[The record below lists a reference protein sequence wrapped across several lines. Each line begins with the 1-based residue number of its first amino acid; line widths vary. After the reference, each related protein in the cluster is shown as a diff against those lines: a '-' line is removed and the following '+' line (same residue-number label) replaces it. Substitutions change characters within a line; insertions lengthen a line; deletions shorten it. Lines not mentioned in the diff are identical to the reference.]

1 MGDNHGASPAL
12 KCCFG
17 MMTRTQLYARTG
29 AAAIAAVLALS
40 STQIVAQEAQPVT
53 TEPVTTTPTP
63 TPAPAEPVATPDPL
77 APTTNA
83 TQTSTQKTTTRRTTT
98 RRTARAAPVR
108 PAPVATRTVTRK
120 ATTHTAT
127 TAPVAA
133 AVPSAA
139 PPAPAA
145 KPAPVVD
152 LSAQPAAPPQQPA
165 AAEPTFQLNQNE
177 LLLGGGA
184 LALVALAA
192 AAIAMR
198 RRRRL
203 RLEEEEAAQYDYVEP
218 MSHDPIFDKQ
228 PIAPAAAEPDELVLE
243 QTPRHDPIFD
253 QQPAIVAPPMSAFP
267 QTTLP
272 QAAGPRH
279 AAATGDCVEL
289 ESWTE
294 RAKCGPTPD
303 NPSQSLKKRLKRAA
317 FFEQRDRE
325 VAAGTAAPVDA
336 DAGLPDA
343 AEEPIERT

>member
-1 MGDNHGASPAL
+1 MGDNHGTSSGL
-12 KCCFG
+12 NCCFG

-40 STQIVAQEAQPVT
+40 STQIAAQAAQPVT
-53 TEPVTTTPTP
+53 TEPVTTTPAP
-63 TPAPAEPVATPDPL
+63 PPAATEPVATPDPL
-77 APTTNA
+77 APA
-83 TQTSTQKTTTRRTTT
+83 TEPTATSTTKTTTTRTTARRTV
-98 RRTARAAPVR
+98 RTAPAK
-108 PAPVATRTVTRK
+108 PAPVATRTVTRNV
-120 ATTHTAT
+120 TTHTAT

-133 AVPSAA
+133 AIPPAA

-145 KPAPVVD
+145 KPAPVVN
-152 LSAQPAAPPQQPA
+152 LSAQRAAPPPQPA
-165 AAEPTFQLNQNE
+165 AAEPAFQLNQNE

-192 AAIAMR
+192 AAIAVR

-203 RLEEEEAAQYDYVEP
+203 RIEEEEAAQYEHVEP
-218 MSHDPIFDKQ
+218 MSQDPIFDKQ
-228 PIAPAAAEPDELVLE
+228 PASAEPEPVLE

-253 QQPAIVAPPMSAFP
+253 RQPAIVAPPMSAFP
-267 QTTLP
+267 QTTP
-272 QAAGPRH
+272 PRQEVAAG
-279 AAATGDCVEL
+279 DCAEL

-294 RAKCGPTPD
+294 RAKCGPTAD

-325 VAAGTAAPVDA
+325 VAAGNAAPVDA

-343 AEEPIERT
+343 VEEPSERA

>member
-1 MGDNHGASPAL
+1 
-12 KCCFG
+12 
-17 MMTRTQLYARTG
+17 MMTKPQLYARTG

-53 TEPVTTTPTP
+53 TEPVTTTPAP
-63 TPAPAEPVATPDPL
+63 PPPPATEPVATPDPL

-83 TQTSTQKTTTRRTTT
+83 TQSSTQKTTTTRTTT
-98 RRTARAAPVR
+98 RRTARTAPAK

-120 ATTHTAT
+120 VTTHTAT

-133 AVPSAA
+133 AVPPAA
-139 PPAPAA
+139 APAPAA

-152 LSAQPAAPPQQPA
+152 LSAQSAAPPAPQPA
-165 AAEPTFQLNQNE
+165 AAEPAFQLNQNE

-198 RRRRL
+198 RRSR
-203 RLEEEEAAQYDYVEP
+203 RLEEEEAAQYDYVEMTEP
-218 MSHDPIFDKQ
+218 T
-228 PIAPAAAEPDELVLE
+228 APAAEPVLE

-272 QAAGPRH
+272 QATGPRQE
-279 AAATGDCVEL
+279 AAAGDCVEL

>member
-1 MGDNHGASPAL
+1 
-12 KCCFG
+12 
-17 MMTRTQLYARTG
+17 MMTKTQLYARTG
-29 AAAIAAVLALS
+29 AAAIAAAMALS
-40 STQIVAQEAQPVT
+40 STQIVAQEAAQPVT
-53 TEPVTTTPTP
+53 TEPVATS
-63 TPAPAEPVATPDPL
+63 PAPSPPATTEPVATPDPL
-77 APTTNA
+77 APTTEP
-83 TQTSTQKTTTRRTTT
+83 TRTSTTRTTTTRTTAK
-98 RRTARAAPVR
+98 RTARAAQSK

-120 ATTHTAT
+120 VTTHTASP
-127 TAPVAA
+127 APLVAA
-133 AVPSAA
+133 APTAA

-152 LSAQPAAPPQQPA
+152 LSAQSAAPPPQPA
-165 AAEPTFQLNQNE
+165 ATEPTFQLNQNE

-184 LALVALAA
+184 LALIALAA

-228 PIAPAAAEPDELVLE
+228 PVAPAAPAAEPELVLE

-253 QQPAIVAPPMSAFP
+253 RQPAIVAPPMSAFS

-272 QAAGPRH
+272 QATGARQ
-279 AAATGDCVEL
+279 AAASGDCVEL

-325 VAAGTAAPVDA
+325 VAAGNAAPVDA
-336 DAGLPDA
+336 DAGLPEAMD
-343 AEEPIERT
+343 EPERA

>member
-120 ATTHTAT
+120 VDDAYRHHRAGRGGGSIG
-127 TAPVAA
+127 
-133 AVPSAA
+133 SAA
-139 PPAPAA
+139 SSRRQ
-145 KPAPVVD
+145 PAPVVD

-165 AAEPTFQLNQNE
+165 AAEPTVQLNQNE

-184 LALVALAA
+184 LALVALAVLRPCSGGSLAMLLAIRRGLEARSVCA
-192 AAIAMR
+192 ARGQSINFS
-198 RRRRL
+198 
-203 RLEEEEAAQYDYVEP
+203 
-218 MSHDPIFDKQ
+218 SHVRGTRDVRTDDLTSVI
-228 PIAPAAAEPDELVLE
+228 ELVWHRNVTVRLLHQ
-243 QTPRHDPIFD
+243 QTN
-253 QQPAIVAPPMSAFP
+253 
-267 QTTLP
+267 
-272 QAAGPRH
+272 
-279 AAATGDCVEL
+279 C
-289 ESWTE
+289 
-294 RAKCGPTPD
+294 
-303 NPSQSLKKRLKRAA
+303 RAA
-317 FFEQRDRE
+317 NKT
-325 VAAGTAAPVDA
+325 ALTAGGA
-336 DAGLPDA
+336 
-343 AEEPIERT
+343 R